1 MDMHAESATNERSFT
16 NKGIPDFSYTDGC
29 ATVTRQ
35 VPTFR
40 PSENPTLTSN
50 KSHNVWFGQD
60 FDQGG
65 PADILENY

>member
-16 NKGIPDFSYTDGC
+16 NKEIPDFSYTDGC

-40 PSENPTLTSN
+40 PSKTL
-50 KSHNVWFGQD
+50 
-60 FDQGG
+60 
-65 PADILENY
+65 P